1 MLDYAI
7 LQKNDASFIKKMELF
22 DLRTAVEEIIAIL
35 SFKIDLKQ
43 IEIRTNFENFKNYK
57 DEENYVV
64 KTDSKRMQ

>member
-7 LQKNDASFIKKMELF
+7 LQKNDASFIKKMALF

>member
-57 DEENYVV
+57 DEENFVV

>member
-22 DLRTAVEEIIAIL
+22 DLRTAVEDIIAIL

-57 DEENYVV
+57 NEENFVV